1 MAYSSLA
8 RKFRI
13 IRIRRW
19 VRRFVRYFIFTMGG
33 IVAELILIWI
43 LAHVVWPE
51 WEFGV
56 SVIAPT
62 LGFEL
67 CLLVNYSAVSYF
79 VWRDRH
85 SSLWRFHVSNASVYV
100 VKMFFLLAIRYLA
113 GVEIVLCTLLS
124 TMLAGILNFVLND
137 RVVFQRDKK

>member
-1 MAYSSLA
+1 MAYNSLA
-8 RKFRI
+8 RKSHILRL
-13 IRIRRW
+13 RRW
-19 VRRFVRYFIFTMGG
+19 MRRFVRYFVSTMGG
-33 IVAELILIWI
+33 IVAELILIWV
-43 LAHVVWPE
+43 LAHLVWPR

-67 CLLVNYSAVSYF
+67 CLLVNYSAVRYF

-100 VKMFFLLAIRYLA
+100 VKMTFLLAIRYFA
-113 GVEIVLCTLLS
+113 GVEIVLCTLLAT
-124 TMLAGILNFVLND
+124 TMAGIINFVLND
-137 RVVFQRDKK
+137 RVVFRRDKK

>member
-1 MAYSSLA
+1 MPNRSLA
-8 RKFRI
+8 RKSR
-13 IRIRRW
+13 RLRLRRW
-19 VRRFVRYFIFTMGG
+19 VRRLVRYFVSTMGG
-33 IVAELILIWI
+33 ILAELILIWV
-43 LAHVVWPE
+43 LAHMVWPE

-67 CLLVNYSAVSYF
+67 CLLVNYSAVRYF

-100 VKMFFLLAIRYLA
+100 VKMVFLVAIRYFA
-113 GVEIVLCTLLS
+113 GVEIVLCTILA
-124 TMLAGILNFVLND
+124 TALAGIINFVLND
-137 RVVFQRDKK
+137 RLVFRRDKK